1 MSERATAEN
10 VFLQDFAA
18 NAATLPGS
26 GTPWL
31 DARRAR
37 AITSFR
43 AAGVPHRRIE
53 EWKYTDLRNALEG
66 GASLVA
72 RDFRTA
78 LVPDPFAA
86 IAGARLVIGDGSFSA
101 TLSQAGVLPD
111 GIELVDLARLDRNS
125 PDWIKR
131 NLGEILTEGAMGAAS
146 FALMR
151 GGIAL
156 RITRDIVEPVHLQFL
171 QRADAAHSRV
181 LIVMEQ
187 GASLCL
193 LESHGDGDSVLANIG
208 MEIVLH
214 ANASLTHVRLADVAA
229 GAVQVEE
236 MGVTVARDARYRGHF
251 SQKGAKLSRI
261 ELSLTLE
268 GEGAEAELSGA
279 SVLSGNL
286 HLDVT
291 THIDH
296 TVGKT
301 ASRQLFK
308 KVAGGHSRAVYQG
321 KITVREG
328 ANGSDSRQTAKAL
341 LLGARAEADLKP
353 ELEIFADDVKCA
365 HGAAIGDLDA
375 DSLFYL
381 RSRGIPEMEAR
392 TLLIRGFLEEPLLEI
407 ARDDLRA
414 AVWAFVE
421 SGLAAALEAHP

>member
-10 VFLQDFAA
+10 LFLQDFAA

-53 EWKYTDLRNALEG
+53 EWKYTDLRNALEARAG
-66 GASLVA
+66 FIP
-72 RDFRTA
+72 RDFRA
-78 LVPDPFAA
+78 VLVPDPFAA
-86 IAGARLVIGDGSFSA
+86 IAGTRLVVSDGSFNPA
-101 TLSQAGVLPD
+101 LSRADALPE
-111 GIELVDLARLDRNS
+111 GIELVDLARLDRES

-131 NLGEILTEGAMGAAS
+131 SLGEVLAGGAMGAAS

-151 GGIAL
+151 GGVAL
-156 RITRDIVEPVHLQFL
+156 RVTGAILEPIHLQFL
-171 QRADAAHSRV
+171 QHAEAAHSRV
-181 LIVMEQ
+181 LIMMEE
-187 GASLCL
+187 GASLSV
-193 LESHGDGDSVLANIG
+193 LETHGDSQAGLTNIG

-214 ANASLTHVRLADVAA
+214 ANASLTHVRLADIAA

-236 MGVTVARDARYRGHF
+236 VGVTVARNARYRGHF
-251 SQKGAKLSRI
+251 YQKGAKMSRV
-261 ELSLTLE
+261 ELAITLE
-268 GEGAEAELSGA
+268 GEGSEAELSGA

-286 HLDVT
+286 HADVT

-296 TVGKT
+296 AIGKT

-308 KVAGGHSRAVYQG
+308 KVAGGRSRAVYQG

-341 LLGARAEADLKP
+341 LLGPRAEADLKP

-381 RSRGIPEMEAR
+381 RSRGIPETEAR
-392 TLLIRGFLEEPLLEI
+392 TLLIRGFLEEPISEI
-407 ARDDLRA
+407 ARDDVRA

-421 SGLAAALEAHP
+421 SGLAVALETQP

>member
-10 VFLQDFAA
+10 LFLQDFAA

-53 EWKYTDLRNALEG
+53 EWKYSDLRNALEARAG
-66 GASLVA
+66 FVA
-72 RDFRTA
+72 RDIRAA

-86 IAGARLVIGDGSFSA
+86 VAGARLVISDGSFSA
-101 TLSQAGVLPD
+101 ALSQADALPEGV
-111 GIELVDLARLDRNS
+111 ELVDLARLDRES

-131 NLGEILTEGAMGAAS
+131 SLGEVLAGGAMGAAS

-151 GGIAL
+151 GGVAL
-156 RITRDIVEPVHLQFL
+156 RVTGDVPEPIHLQFL
-171 QRADAAHSRV
+171 QRAEAAHSRV

-187 GASLCL
+187 GASLSL
-193 LESHGDGDSVLANIG
+193 LESHGDNEAGLANIG
-208 MEIVLH
+208 MEIVLN
-214 ANASLTHVRLADVAA
+214 ANAVLTHARLADIAS

-236 MGVTVARDARYRGHF
+236 IGVTVARDARYRGHF
-251 SQKGAKLSRI
+251 SQKGAKLSRV
-261 ELSLTLE
+261 ELAISLE
-268 GEGAEAELSGA
+268 GEGSEAELSGA
-279 SVLSGNL
+279 SVLSGHL
-286 HLDVT
+286 HADVT

-296 TVGKT
+296 AVGKT

-392 TLLIRGFLEEPLLEI
+392 TLLIRGFLEEPISEI
-407 ARDDLRA
+407 AQEDLRM

-421 SGLAAALEAHP
+421 SGLADALETPP